1 MEEFINTL
9 RKWQIIYLVN
19 LDLSVIEL
27 VIIWGGITYM
37 GRTYMAYVFQIYG
50 LLIL

>member
-1 MEEFINTL
+1 MPDGGVYQYIEKDANH
-9 RKWQIIYLVN
+9 LVN

-37 GRTYMAYVFQIYG
+37 GRTYTAYVFQI
-50 LLIL
+50 